1 MYIGMYSCK
10 YGGGQYIGALK
21 QTLFIKVEILA
32 STYVKNKPY
41 GQNTLND
48 VIMRGVVSSV
58 KRKPAAQ

>member
-1 MYIGMYSCK
+1 MFISRYNAK
-10 YGGGQYIGALK
+10 YGCGQYIGALK

-48 VIMRGVVSSV
+48 VIIRGVVSSV
-58 KRKPAAQ
+58 KRRV

>member
-1 MYIGMYSCK
+1 MYISK
-10 YGGGQYIGALK
+10 YNHFYGGQYIGALK
-21 QTLFIKVEILA
+21 QTLFIKVEVLA